1 MRRAIAAWSVAA
13 VLALS
18 TWTSP
23 ATAQAPAPTPSQGTK
38 EPDFSLFGL
47 RFGMTPDEVKVVFPT
62 NPAGTDALD
71 PRHGMMFLTFTYDYR
86 NRLSEIR
93 ASYER
98 PADRLRET
106 ALRQVLREKYV
117 LPIASRWRTLT
128 VDLDENF
135 NRAALTLVI
144 ISAEM
149 RQEAIEHFKEEYK
162 KALE

>member
-1 MRRAIAAWSVAA
+1 MGRAMTVQFLVAA
-13 VLALS
+13 LTVAAL
-18 TWTSP
+18 T
-23 ATAQAPAPTPSQGTK
+23 APARAEAPRDGAR
-38 EPDFSLFGL
+38 EPEFAWYGL
-47 RFGMTPDEVKVVFPT
+47 RFGMSPAEVQAVFPT
-62 NPAGTDALD
+62 NPAGTEALE
-71 PRHGMMFLTFTYDYR
+71 PRHGMMFLSVVYDYR

-106 ALRQVLREKYV
+106 ALRQVLREKFM
-117 LPIASRWRTLT
+117 LPIGARWRNLM
-128 VDLDENF
+128 VDLDESY

-149 RQEAIEHFKEEYK
+149 QKEAIDHFKEEYK